1 MEDYY
6 KNAVIPPPEDD
17 LFYEGNTR
25 NTRIVVD
32 SKDRNLTLFP
42 EPNNYEIVFD
52 DDINDVVSAKL
63 INIQM
68 PMSTYLIN
76 KYFNQIK
83 IIIGTTVYNAVLT
96 IGDYTAANLAIEIAD
111 KLNGMSSPNTFD
123 CIYNTLTDN
132 FTILSNNTFKIDFT
146 TVNPLCFLLGFKKQI
161 YQAITT
167 VPTNLTYP
175 YMIKSEYRKNFDFNN
190 YIVMSIDNFDLNR
203 NQTNPLNKS
212 FAIIG
217 SDYNTL
223 NISDEPDIVKY
234 FAPPINKIDKL
245 RIKFYDRYNNPYDF
259 QNADHRFE
267 LLFKNNKQRRKYG
280 AMLKNLL
287 KQ

>member
-32 SKDRNLTLFP
+32 SKERNLILFP

-52 DDINDVVSAKL
+52 DDINDVVSVKL
-63 INIQM
+63 INIQL
-68 PMSTYLIN
+68 PMNTYLIN
-76 KYFNQIK
+76 KYFNTIK
-83 IIIGTTVYNAVLT
+83 IIIGVTSYNVVLT
-96 IGDYTAANLAIEIAD
+96 IGDYTPANLAIEIAD
-111 KLNGMSSPNTFD
+111 KLNAMSSPNTFD

-132 FTILSNNTFKIDFT
+132 FTILSNNTFKLDFT
-146 TVNPLCFLLGFKKQI
+146 TVNPLSYLLGFKKQL
-161 YQAITT
+161 YQAI
-167 VPTNLTYP
+167 PSTNLTYP
-175 YMIKSEYRKNFDFNN
+175 YMIKSEYRRNFDFNN

-203 NQTNPLNKS
+203 NQSNPLNKS

-217 SDYNTL
+217 PNYDTL
-223 NISDEPDIVKY
+223 NISDDPDIIKY

-245 RIKFYDRYNNPYDF
+245 RIKFYDRFNNPYDF

-267 LLFKNNKQRRKYG
+267 LLFKNHKQRRKYG
-280 AMLKNLL
+280 ATMKNLM
-287 KQ
+287 K